1 MPDDDDEATQPPL
14 PRSPTLSVIHV
25 EVPPRIYL
33 SLPISKSFQSAA
45 EAGARQQSDM
55 YTKALK
61 AGYLALIDTIY
72 HEESRDNAT
81 FGLTLIQWRESL
93 WSLFASVPFQALR
106 SALDGTLH
114 RDYITG
120 GNVVRET
127 FEPSSEWSMRA
138 KIPNAPGIYLR
149 PFVDQKGRSPTPSEF
164 SVVVQA
170 LRRYAAGKDLDI
182 ASKIDTV
189 LRSGQ
194 TTEIDVLKRGGHFYF
209 EGLQARVEILLTWC
223 EAITLLCDGKRYD
236 RPLPRAITYCGYA
249 SEMRRREIQYDNRT
263 STTWLVLLVEAA
275 FQVIFPA
282 RHFHLPLYPIAYL
295 ASKQEGEL
303 AERAFTRCT
312 FSDFK
317 FGGLCVITP
326 GRSGLASLRNASNKE
341 QDLHWASLETW
352 RRENTDIEKNS
363 LRMLEGLRRGE
374 HRPPGPSK
382 AELEAKLAAAQ
393 KESEMLLER
402 MKAMMLDG
410 LFDDDPEA
418 HATMMA
424 LWPKKE

>member
-1 MPDDDDEATQPPL
+1 MPDEEHEVSQPP
-14 PRSPTLSVIHV
+14 SSSIMGDIHV
-25 EVPPRIYL
+25 EVPPRIHL
-33 SLPISKSFQSAA
+33 SLPISKSFQFAA
-45 EAGARQQSDM
+45 EAGAREQSDM
-55 YTKALK
+55 YTKILK

-72 HEESRDNAT
+72 HEESLDNGT
-81 FGLTLIQWRESL
+81 FKLTLIQWRDSL
-93 WSLFASVPFQALR
+93 WSLFASVPLQALR

-114 RDYITG
+114 RNYVTG
-120 GNVVRET
+120 DNVVRET
-127 FEPSSEWSMRA
+127 FEPSSAWSMRA

-149 PFVDQKGRSPTPSEF
+149 PFVDQKGQSPTASEF

-182 ASKIDTV
+182 ASKMDAV
-189 LRSGQ
+189 LRNGQ
-194 TTEIDVLKRGGHFYF
+194 TTEIDILKRGGHFYF

-223 EAITLLCDGKRYD
+223 KAITLLCDGKQYD

-275 FQVIFPA
+275 FQAIFPA

-317 FGGLCVITP
+317 YGGLCVMTP

-352 RRENTDIEKNS
+352 RRENTDILQNS
-363 LRMLEGLRRGE
+363 QRMLKGLQRGE
-374 HRPPGPSK
+374 HKLPGPSK
-382 AELEAKLAAAQ
+382 AELEAKLAALQ
-393 KESEMLLER
+393 KESDMLLEG
-402 MKAMMLDG
+402 MKAMMLNG